1 MKSLLI
7 SGDRSGAGKTSITLG
22 LAGLLAKDAVVQT
35 YKVAMDYIDTSY
47 LSGVTGRP
55 SYNLDTFVQTDEELA
70 GLFSYGADGADIGIV
85 EGVRGLYEGRDS
97 FTDVGSTAAIAKRFS
112 LPTILVVD
120 ARSITRSAAALVKG
134 FQAFDPDVRIKGVIL
149 NNTGG
154 GHHVTKAT
162 EAIEYYC
169 GIPVLGAV
177 PRSPEMDLSMRHL
190 GLVPFVEGM
199 RDPGFAKT
207 IEGIIR
213 HVGAHVDL
221 EAIKALAEDVTPE
234 PNQVTGSLASRPA
247 ASRRIAVAFDEAF
260 TFYYGE
266 LEAVL
271 QSQGCDV
278 VRFSPLHDTLPDADG
293 YIFGGGYPEMFAE
306 ELSRNTAMREAIH
319 AKAKAGIPIYAEC
332 GGLMYLTRSITL
344 KKGWLGRSEDAA
356 YPMCGVFAGDT
367 VMPAGKTL
375 RYVEGSAVLAG
386 KTYPFKGHEF
396 HYSGV
401 VMDPGTRFVYTLSR
415 GTGIIDGKD
424 GVVFNNTLG
433 SYTHLMPV
441 SAKGILAEIFSA
453 ERGKQYIKADSPQ
466 TL

>member
-1 MKSLLI
+1 MKSFLI

-22 LAGLLAKDAVVQT
+22 LAGLLSKDVVVQT

-55 SYNLDTFVQTDEELA
+55 SYNLDTFVQTDEELS

-112 LPTILVVD
+112 LPTILVID

-134 FQAFDPDVRIKGVIL
+134 FQAFDPEVRIKGVIL

-154 GHHVTKAT
+154 GHHVQKAT

-199 RDPGFAKT
+199 RDLGFAKT

-221 EAIKALAEDVTPE
+221 DAIKALAEDVTPE
-234 PNQVTGSLASRPA
+234 PNRVTESLASRPA
-247 ASRRIAVAFDEAF
+247 ATRNIAVAFDEAF

-271 QSQGCDV
+271 QSQGCEV
-278 VRFSPLHDTLPDADG
+278 TKFSPIRGTLPEADG

-306 ELSRNTAMREAIH
+306 ELSKNTAMREAVL
-319 AKAKAGIPIYAEC
+319 AKAKEGMPIYAEC

-344 KKGWLGRSEDAA
+344 KKGWLGREEDAV
-356 YPMCGVFAGDT
+356 YPMCGVFSGDT

-375 RYVEGSAVLAG
+375 RYVEGTAVLSG

-401 VMDPGTRFVYTLSR
+401 LMDPDTRFAYTLSR
-415 GTGIIDGKD
+415 GTGIIGGRDAVIFK
-424 GVVFNNTLG
+424 NALG
-433 SYTHLMPV
+433 SYSHLMPV
-441 SAKGILAEIFSA
+441 SAKAILAEIFSE
-453 ERGKQYIKADSPQ
+453 ERRKQYIKADSPQ

>member
-22 LAGLLAKDAVVQT
+22 LAGLLSENSVVQT

-55 SYNLDTFVQTDEELA
+55 SYNLDTFVQTDEELS
-70 GLFSYGADGADIGIV
+70 GLFSYGAKGADIGIV

-97 FTDVGSTAAIAKRFS
+97 FTDVGSTASIAKRFS
-112 LPTILVVD
+112 LPTILVID

-134 FQAFDPDVRIKGVIL
+134 FQAFDPEVRIKGVIL

-154 GHHVTKAT
+154 GHHVQKAT

-207 IEGIIR
+207 IGAIIR

-221 EAIKALAEDVTPE
+221 DAIKALAEDVTPE
-234 PNQVTGSLASRPA
+234 PNRVTESLASRPKPT
-247 ASRRIAVAFDEAF
+247 RKIAVAFDEAF

-266 LEAVL
+266 LESVL
-271 QSQGCDV
+271 RSQGSEV
-278 VRFSPLHDTLPDADG
+278 TKFSPLHDTLPEADG

-306 ELSRNTAMREAIH
+306 ELSNNVLMREAIL
-319 AKAKAGIPIYAEC
+319 AKAKAGVPIYAEC

-344 KKGWLGRSEDAA
+344 KKGWMGKSEDAT

-375 RYVEGSAVLAG
+375 RYVEGTAVLSG
-386 KTYPFKGHEF
+386 NSYPFKGHEF

-401 VMDPGTRFVYTLSR
+401 VMDPDTRFTYSLSR

-424 GVVFNNTLG
+424 GVVFNNALG
-433 SYTHLMPV
+433 TYTHLMPV
-441 SAKGILAEIFSA
+441 SAEGILREIFGE

>member
-22 LAGLLAKDAVVQT
+22 LAGLLSKDAVVQT

-47 LSGVTGRP
+47 LSGVTARP

-70 GLFSYGADGADIGIV
+70 GLFSYGAEGADFGIV

-112 LPTILVVD
+112 LPTILVID

-134 FQAFDPDVRIKGVIL
+134 FQAFDPEVRIKGVIL

-162 EAIEYYC
+162 EAIEHYC

-177 PRSPEMDLSMRHL
+177 PRSPDMDLSMRHL

-207 IEGIIR
+207 IDGIIR

-234 PNQVTGSLASRPA
+234 PNRVTASLASRPA
-247 ASRRIAVAFDEAF
+247 ATRKIAVAFDEAF

-271 QSQGCDV
+271 QSQGCRV
-278 VRFSPLHDTLPDADG
+278 IKFSPLRDTLPEADG

-306 ELSRNTAMREAIH
+306 ELSKNVLMREAILT
-319 AKAKAGIPIYAEC
+319 KAQEGTPIYAEC

-344 KKGWLGRSEDAA
+344 KKGWMGREVDAVFS
-356 YPMCGVFAGDT
+356 MCGVFAGDT

-375 RYVEGSAVLAG
+375 RYVEGAAVLSG

-401 VMDPGTRFVYTLSR
+401 VMDPDTRFTYSLSR

-424 GVVFNNTLG
+424 GVVFNNALG
-433 SYTHLMPV
+433 SYTHLMPI
-441 SAKGILAEIFSA
+441 SAGDILQEVFR
-453 ERGKQYIKADSPQ
+453 ERKEKQYIKADSPQ
-466 TL
+466 T

>member
-1 MKSLLI
+1 MQSLLI

-22 LAGLLAKDAVVQT
+22 LAGLLSKTEVVQT

-55 SYNLDTFVQTDEELA
+55 SFNLDTFVQTDDQLA
-70 GLFSYGADGADIGIV
+70 GLFSYGAKGADFGIV

-97 FTDVGSTAAIAKRFS
+97 FTDVGSTASIAKRFC

-162 EAIEYYC
+162 EAIEHYC

-177 PRSPEMDLSMRHL
+177 PRSPVMDLSMRHL

-199 RDPGFAKT
+199 QDPGFAKT

-213 HVGAHVDL
+213 HVGEHVDL
-221 EAIKALAEDVTPE
+221 DAIRSLAEDVTPQ
-234 PNQVTGSLASRPA
+234 PNHVTESLASRPPTTKK
-247 ASRRIAVAFDEAF
+247 IAVAFDEAF
-260 TFYYGE
+260 TFNYGE

-271 QSQGCDV
+271 RSQGHDV
-278 VRFSPLHDTLPDADG
+278 VKFSPIRDDLPDADG
-293 YIFGGGYPEMFAE
+293 YIFGGGYPELFAD
-306 ELSRNTAMREAIH
+306 ELSKNISMRASILAEA
-319 AKAKAGIPIYAEC
+319 KKGTPIYAEC

-344 KKGWLGRSEDAA
+344 KKGWGERTEDTT
-356 YPMCGVFAGDT
+356 YPMCGVFPGDT
-367 VMPAGKTL
+367 TMPVAKTL
-375 RYVEGSAVLAG
+375 RYVEGVASLSG
-386 KTYPFKGHEF
+386 KSYPFRGHEF

-401 VMDPGTRFVYTLSR
+401 VMDPDTRFAYSLSR
-415 GTGIIDGKD
+415 GTGIINGKD
-424 GVVFNNTLG
+424 GAVFKNALG

-441 SAKGILAEIFSA
+441 SAGDILEQVFG
-453 ERGKQYIKADSPQ
+453 ERKEKQYIKADSPQ
-466 TL
+466 TY

>member
-1 MKSLLI
+1 
-7 SGDRSGAGKTSITLG
+7 
-22 LAGLLAKDAVVQT
+22 
-35 YKVAMDYIDTSY
+35 
-47 LSGVTGRP
+47 
-55 SYNLDTFVQTDEELA
+55 
-70 GLFSYGADGADIGIV
+70 
-85 EGVRGLYEGRDS
+85 
-97 FTDVGSTAAIAKRFS
+97 
-112 LPTILVVD
+112 
-120 ARSITRSAAALVKG
+120 
-134 FQAFDPDVRIKGVIL
+134 
-149 NNTGG
+149 
-154 GHHVTKAT
+154 
-162 EAIEYYC
+162 
-169 GIPVLGAV
+169 
-177 PRSPEMDLSMRHL
+177 
-190 GLVPFVEGM
+190 
-199 RDPGFAKT
+199 
-207 IEGIIR
+207 
-213 HVGAHVDL
+213 
-221 EAIKALAEDVTPE
+221 IKALAEDVTPQ

-271 QSQGCDV
+271 QSQGCEV
-278 VRFSPLHDTLPDADG
+278 TKFSPLHDTLPEADG

-306 ELSRNTAMREAIH
+306 ELSRNTAMREAVL

-344 KKGWLGRSEDAA
+344 KKGWLGRGEDTVC
-356 YPMCGVFAGDT
+356 PMCGVFAGDT

-375 RYVEGSAVLAG
+375 RYVEGSAVLSG
-386 KTYPFKGHEF
+386 NSYPFKGHEF